1 MKYLNELY
9 LNELTT
15 DELKKVYENNKGIRD
30 IAFNL
35 YSELIWGYVEEY
47 TSEFDGRYVSIYFD
61 SYDHPIINV
70 KDTYSFID
78 GLKSM
83 QYKYGAFA
91 EEEAKKITDFEILF
105 DSLADYDYDSDEYTD
120 CETKIELA
128 ERELVDILT
137 KILRDELDCMY
148 VEDDIIEYFV
158 ECIDLNDDY
167 ADIYVDD
174 DFVAYETITKCYK

>member
-1 MKYLNELY
+1 MRY

-15 DELKKVYENNKGIRD
+15 DELKKVYENNNGIRE

-35 YSELIWGYVEEY
+35 YSELMWGYVEEY
-47 TSEFDGRYVSIYFD
+47 TSEFDGRYVSVDFD
-61 SYDHPIINV
+61 SYNYPIINV

-128 ERELVDILT
+128 EKELVTMLT
-137 KILRDELDCMY
+137 NRLRDELDAMY
-148 VEDDIIEYFV
+148 VEDDVIEYFV
-158 ECIDLNDDY
+158 EYIDLNDGY
-167 ADIYVDD
+167 ADIYIDD
-174 DFVAYETITKCYK
+174 DYIACKTITKCYK

>member
-1 MKYLNELY
+1 MRY
-9 LNELTT
+9 LNELTI
-15 DELKKVYENNKGIRD
+15 DELKRVYESNRGIRD

-61 SYDHPIINV
+61 SYDYPIINV

-128 ERELVDILT
+128 EKELVTMLT
-137 KILRDELDCMY
+137 NRLRDELDAMY
-148 VEDDIIEYFV
+148 NEQYILDYFLWEQEIIADSLDNIY
-158 ECIDLNDDY
+158 IDDDY
-167 ADIYVDD
+167 I
-174 DFVAYETITKCYK
+174 AYKTITKCYE